1 MDTIFTLN
9 ARGNV
14 FLEVTSDAFEISQS
28 RMMTEIQSMFQNT
41 VRDLKKSGV
50 DYANLKTALVPS
62 LEHNEIGLVFDSTA
76 IESSSYGREAMQA
89 ILPFLDPRSTQS
101 ILAGDLVASNEKQ
114 ELVFNLLR
122 ENLILTKSFEYK
134 HSNLLFC
141 VYLTNLTDASL
152 ERIHEGLKSFSAYL
166 GFIPTTY
173 ASSAKAYLSTIL
185 VNVCIKRESL
195 IILPHEDDRSND
207 ENINITFYP
216 FEDLGFQIRSIQSHD
231 FSHFLSYKIER
242 PTWPGFETDT
252 HFSLNA
258 ISGVVSPLADMDIQ
272 IEDAKYEYLIKAG
285 KLIKG
290 DLVELDKV
298 QLANLIRSKIEASYI
313 YNLRYLKDHDVKIFN
328 VVIEVPRS
336 ASGRIARM
344 NVALEYKPDD
354 HLLRMITLY

>member
-9 ARGNV
+9 ARGNI
-14 FLEVTSDAFEISQS
+14 FLEVTSNVFKVSQS
-28 RMMTEIQSMFQNT
+28 RMMTEIQHMFKNT

-50 DYANLKTALVPS
+50 DYAKLKTALIPS
-62 LEHNEIGLVFDSTA
+62 LEHNEIGLIFDSTA

-89 ILPFLDPRSTQS
+89 ILPFLDPRSTHS
-101 ILAGDLVASNEKQ
+101 ILAGDLVASNEQQ
-114 ELVFNLLR
+114 ELVYDILC
-122 ENLILTKSFEYK
+122 ESLIITRSFEYK

-141 VYLTNLTDASL
+141 VYLTNVTDASL

-173 ASSAKAYLSTIL
+173 ASPAKAYLSTIL
-185 VNVCIKRESL
+185 VNICIKRENL

-216 FEDLGFQIRSIQSHD
+216 FEDLGFKIRSIQSHD

-258 ISGVVSPLADMDIQ
+258 ISSVVSPLADMDIK
-272 IEDAKYEYLIKAG
+272 IEDEKYEYLIKAG

-290 DLVELDKV
+290 DLVELDRD
-298 QLANLIRSKIEASYI
+298 QLAGLIRSKIEASYI
-313 YNLRYLKDHDVKIFN
+313 YNLRYLKDHDAKIFN

-336 ASGRIARM
+336 GSGRIARM

-354 HLLRMITLY
+354 HLLRMITFF